1 MRLKALVVLCFIA
14 AVIGGLI
21 CISTSQQTKHRNL
34 SMELSQANSKP
45 SSKINLSSPST
56 VAQPVVTTTT
66 TILSAPSTSVPA
78 PVATPTIT
86 TTTTTTTVPLVS
98 TTGGWTYEAAT
109 KVAVCEEG
117 GWIGAASAA
126 YPDSLGI
133 NAQNWYANGGGACV
147 TPVCQIAVAE
157 KLQSYPPDQNG
168 CAPW

>member
-1 MRLKALVVLCFIA
+1 MRVALSTLFAIITVGTLCICTSQTAKPELSLKA
-14 AVIGGLI
+14 
-21 CISTSQQTKHRNL
+21 TS
-34 SMELSQANSKP
+34 SQ
-45 SSKINLSSPST
+45 LSSSESGTNSLRPLPHAHT
-56 VAQPVVTTTT
+56 VVIAPTTT
-66 TILSAPSTSVPA
+66 LSAPSTSVPA